1 MIREIDKRNF
11 AAFEDTDERKSRFFN
26 LANETSGKLDF
37 GDVPLMAD
45 INAWTGN
52 PNFLK
57 TSKPVNLNQGSLI
70 EKAMNYIQM
79 QKESFG
85 FEETEPASFLPDSYI
100 ANTSTGLS
108 VVNMQQVYKGIPVFL
123 VNKSVVFNKSG
134 EIEETLGDSVS
145 FPAEVDIEP
154 KITVLE
160 AAEKAADAIISN
172 HEESED
178 GWGELSGGNFAQN
191 QKFEAK
197 KLVEFPGISCKPT
210 VLQKSI
216 FANYIRANLII
227 FYIGPQAVLAWYF
240 TIDVDDKGLQCDVVI
255 SANDPSN
262 TEILYLKNTSHSIL
276 ARGNVFKTNGGEPR
290 EWVNFPVDRNQY
302 PIPVN
307 GNATVFKEWVIA
319 DETNGI
325 NVVASLGSMARL
337 LRGVQNT
344 QLDFDPTTDED
355 QQVLNIFYFCNLMH
369 DFFSLLGFN
378 KESGSFEDDDP
389 VLARAFNATV
399 FGTANMSTPVDG
411 SSPVMNMGL
420 VASSSL
426 HTALDADVVF
436 HEYVHGV
443 TNRLVGGR
451 VNDRALVEPQSRAM
465 GEGWSDYFALTIQN
479 IGRTTEKVIIGDWVK
494 GNPGVAGIR
503 SRPYNESFNLTYGDL
518 ARLSGEHSRGEVWCA
533 TLMHWTR
540 HLATTENKEQ
550 AYYICWQAVI
560 DGLKLMSANPSFLD
574 ARDAIMRALN
584 AMANTGSFP
593 APLVNAA
600 INQLRISF
608 AKFGMGVNASSQGPS
623 IINIKESFDSGVAE
637 VAGNLNTDAVTAASG
652 SNENVMTPNLADDI
666 DAAEELNALNGLV
679 SCKQNLNPKPWKI
692 SDSRLAASLIKLR
705 QQINKLAP
713 ARDKKLDGWFGDA
726 AHQTRNSDHNPWV
739 EGSVVTAIDV
749 TNDPNGKC
757 SCEILVASLVDNK
770 DFRIKYIIWNRR
782 IVNSSAING
791 TAPWVWRPYNG
802 ANPHD
807 KHAHISV
814 KCEKADYD
822 SPADWLLETSQSI
835 NI

>member
-26 LANETSGKLDF
+26 LANETSTKLDF

-52 PNFLK
+52 PSSLK

-70 EKAMNYIQM
+70 EKALNYIQM
-79 QKESFG
+79 QKQSFG
-85 FEETEPASFLPDSYI
+85 FEETEPASYLPDPYI
-100 ANTSTGLS
+100 ANTSTGHS

-123 VNKSVVFNKSG
+123 VNKSVVFNPGG

-145 FPAEVDIEP
+145 FPGEIDIEP
-154 KITVLE
+154 RVTVLE

-172 HEESED
+172 QEEIED
-178 GWGELSGGNFAQN
+178 GWGEVSKTSFAQS

-197 KLVEFPGISCKPT
+197 KLVEFPGISCRPT

-240 TIDVDDKGLQCDVVI
+240 TIEVDDKGLQCDVVI
-255 SANDPSN
+255 SANDTSN
-262 TEILYLKNTSHSIL
+262 IEILYLKKTSHSIV
-276 ARGNVFKTNGGEPR
+276 ARGNVFKRNGGEPR
-290 EWVNFPVDRNQY
+290 EWVNFPVNRNEY
-302 PIPVN
+302 PIPAN
-307 GNATVFKEWVIA
+307 GDATVFKEWVIA

-325 NVVASLGSMARL
+325 NVVASLGNMVRL
-337 LRGVQNT
+337 LQGVHNNI
-344 QLDFDPTTDED
+344 LDFDPSTAED
-355 QQVLNIFYFCNLMH
+355 QRVLNMFYFCNLMH

-378 KESGSFEDDDP
+378 KASGSFEDDDP
-389 VLARAFNATV
+389 VLARAFNTTV
-399 FGTANMSTPVDG
+399 SGTANMITPVDG

-420 VASSSL
+420 VASSGL

-451 VNDRALVEPQSRAM
+451 VNDRALVEEQSRAM
-465 GEGWSDYFALTIQN
+465 GEGWSDYFALTLQN
-479 IGRTTEKVIIGDWVK
+479 ISRTTEKVIIGDWVK
-494 GNPGVAGIR
+494 GSPGGAGIR
-503 SRPYNESFNLTYGDL
+503 SRPYDDSFNLTYSNL
-518 ARLSGEHSRGEVWCA
+518 AGLNSEHSRGEVWCA

-540 HLATTENKEQ
+540 HLAAVEKKEQ

-560 DGLKLMSANPSFLD
+560 DGLKLTSANPSFLD
-574 ARDAIMRALN
+574 ARDGIMRALN
-584 AMANTGSFP
+584 AMASTGSFP
-593 APLVNAA
+593 SPLVNAA
-600 INQLRISF
+600 INQFRISF

-623 IINIKESFDSGVAE
+623 VVNIKENFDTGVPELAD
-637 VAGNLNTDAVTAASG
+637 NLNSDTILANSE
-652 SNENVMTPNLADDI
+652 SNKNEMTPNSADDI
-666 DAAEELNALNGLV
+666 DAADEINTLNELV
-679 SCKQNLNPKPWKI
+679 SCKQNASPKPWKI
-692 SDSRLAASLIKLR
+692 SNSRLAGSLIKLR
-705 QQINKLAP
+705 EQINKLAP
-713 ARDKKLDGWFGDA
+713 NRSKKSDGWFGDA

-739 EGSVVTAIDV
+739 DGSVVTAIDI
-749 TNDPNGKC
+749 THAPNGKC
-757 SCEILVASLVDNK
+757 DCEILTGSLVDNK
-770 DFRIKYIIWNRR
+770 DSRIKYIIWNRR

-791 TAPWVWRPYNG
+791 TPPWVWRHYNG
-802 ANPHD
+802 VNPHD

-814 KCEKADYD
+814 KCEKTDYD
-822 SPADWLLETSQSI
+822 SPADWLLKTS
-835 NI
+835 